1 MADAY
6 PLAWPDGQPRHKG
19 PRSTG
24 RFKVGFVIAREEL
37 ATEVDRLGGRNVVLS
52 TNVELRLDGK
62 PRADRSNPSDPGVAV
77 YMALKGK
84 PMVFAC
90 DRWKDVKDNIRAI
103 SKTIEALRGIERW
116 GSGSMMERAFDGFTA
131 LPSPQDWTE
140 RDWWEVLGV
149 PYDATIF
156 QINEAYRRRAKD
168 RHPDNG
174 GSDALMAELNAARD
188 EGLKA
193 NG

>member
-6 PLAWPDGQPRHKG
+6 PLSWPDGQPRHKG
-19 PRSTG
+19 PRSNG
-24 RFKVGFVIAREEL
+24 RFKVGFVVAREEL

-77 YMALKGK
+77 YMTLKGK

-131 LPSPQDWTE
+131 LPSPQDKTE
-140 RDWWEVLGV
+140 RNWWEVLCV

-193 NG
+193 YG